1 MEVRSQYEYYVS
13 FIGSR
18 FEKWWEDYSLS
29 RVNVQKKNQC
39 FLEKI
44 TKLFN
49 LLLLETKTIQ

>member
-29 RVNVQKKNQC
+29 RVNVQKKINV
-39 FLEKI
+39 FREDY
-44 TKLFN
+44 
-49 LLLLETKTIQ
+49 KTFQSSTFRD